1 MKRNNRFLTAV
12 LCGFLAI
19 GMISCG
25 EEGDEGWSDDPKD
38 ALTPD
43 NGKPL
48 VDLPAGEDV
57 TAILAATVTEIQ
69 AARPEGINKLITQLK
84 ADLKGM
90 SIDATELDKLNDAY
104 LCSKG
109 SDGEV
114 SCRAMAGME
123 TGTTKPSNGVGTLE
137 QKLGKNAYSQYYA
150 CPLKAPNQTGTTCEK
165 LANQTAAKVAAAI
178 SQGKGQMEAHIAK
191 TYKDMSAT
199 AQKFI
204 AAWKYAATQYGAT
217 LATLYASH
225 ELKAA
230 ARCDQKG
237 DVYDISYSLGVT
249 QGVKIVIS
257 LRAWA
262 LSQVTSCTVNT
273 DLIAQQVKATA
284 LSKVKAYVREHGV
297 CKDEDISGLD
307 ATYQKAEVKREEGIK
322 KGIETQVQV
331 LRNELFQRRQ
341 TAPCGGGG
349 GGEPLV
355 IDLDGDGLTL
365 SSAQVSFD
373 LLGDGTQQRITWVGA
388 REGLLAMDRNGDGAI
403 TSVHELLG
411 DKGNC
416 AGRACYDGIESLK
429 AMDSNGDAVLDAR
442 DPAFARLLV
451 WTDADQD
458 GVSAPG
464 EIRSLADHGIRAL
477 KLQASDEAVRHA
489 GGMVL
494 RSVQVVT
501 DHGARTAYDVWFKV
515 QLGVENLGALLP
527 R

>member
-1 MKRNNRFLTAV
+1 MTRKSRFLTAV
-12 LCGFLAI
+12 LCGFLAL

-43 NGKPL
+43 EQKTLTALNEA
-48 VDLPAGEDV
+48 DLKK
-57 TAILAATVTEIQ
+57 TLAATVVEIQ
-69 AARPEGINKLITQLK
+69 AARPEGITKLITQLK
-84 ADLKGM
+84 ADLKAM
-90 SIDATELDKLNDAY
+90 KIDATELDKITDTK
-104 LCSKG
+104 LCFKG
-109 SDGEV
+109 SDGEI

-123 TGTTKPSNGVGTLE
+123 SSSGTTPKGVGTLE
-137 QKLGKNAYSQYYA
+137 QKLSGGSQYYA
-150 CPLKAPNQTGTTCEK
+150 CPLKAPDQKGTTCEQ
-165 LANQTAAKVAAAI
+165 LAAATAAKVASAI
-178 SQGKGQMEAHIAK
+178 ASGKGQMEAHIAK
-191 TYKDMSAT
+191 TYSDLSST

-204 AAWKYAATQYGAT
+204 SAWKYTASQYGAT
-217 LATLYASH
+217 LALQYATH

-230 ARCDQKG
+230 ARCDVKAN
-237 DVYDISYSLGVT
+237 VYDVSYNLGVT
-249 QGVKIVIS
+249 QGVKIVLS

-273 DLIAQQVKATA
+273 DLIAKQVKATA
-284 LSKVKAYVREHGV
+284 LSKVTAYMREHGV

-307 ATYQKAEVKREEGIK
+307 ATYQQAEIKRESGIK
-322 KGIETQVQV
+322 KGIDTQIVI

-365 SSAQVSFD
+365 SSARVSFD
-373 LLGDGTQQRITWVGA
+373 LLGDGTQQRTTWVGA
-388 REGLLAMDRNGDGAI
+388 REGLLALDRDGDGAI

-416 AGRACYDGIESLK
+416 AGQACYDGIESLK
-429 AMDSNGDAVLDAR
+429 AMDSNGDAQLDAS
-442 DPAFARLLV
+442 DPVYAQLLV

-464 EIRSLADHGIRAL
+464 ELRSLADHGIRAL
-477 KLQASDEAVRHA
+477 KLQARDEAVRHA
-489 GGMVL
+489 GGTVL

-501 DHGARTAYDVWFKV
+501 DQGARTAYDVWFRV
-515 QLGVENLGALLP
+515 RLGMENLGALAP
-527 R
+527 Q

>member
-1 MKRNNRFLTAV
+1 MRLNNRFVTAV
-12 LCGFLAI
+12 LCGFLAL

-43 NGKPL
+43 EQKTL
-48 VDLPAGEDV
+48 VELKEAELKK
-57 TAILAATVTEIQ
+57 TLAATVIEIQ
-69 AARPEGINKLITQLK
+69 AARPEGITKLITQLK
-84 ADLKGM
+84 ADLKAIN
-90 SIDATELDKLNDAY
+90 IDAKELDNITDAK

-114 SCRAMAGME
+114 SCIPMAGMSS
-123 TGTTKPSNGVGTLE
+123 GSTTPKGVGTLE
-137 QKLGKNAYSQYYA
+137 QKLSGGSQYYA
-150 CPLKAPNQTGTTCEK
+150 CPLKAPDQQGTTCEQ
-165 LANQTAAKVAAAI
+165 LAAATATKVAAAI
-178 SQGKGQMEAHIAK
+178 AQGKGQMEAHIAK

-199 AQKFI
+199 AQQFI
-204 AAWKYAATQYGAT
+204 AAWKFTATQYGAT
-217 LATLYASH
+217 LATLYATH

-230 ARCDQKG
+230 ARCDTKAN
-237 DVYDISYSLGVT
+237 VYDVSYNLGVT
-249 QGVKIVIS
+249 QGVKIVLS

-273 DLIAQQVKATA
+273 DLIAKQVKTTA
-284 LSKVKAYVREHGV
+284 ISKIKAYMNEHGV

-307 ATYQKAEVKREEGIK
+307 HTLQLAEIKRESGIK
-322 KGIETQVQV
+322 KGIDTQVQV

-365 SSAQVSFD
+365 SSTRVSFD
-373 LLGDGTQQRITWVGA
+373 LLGDGTQQRTTWVGA
-388 REGLLAMDRNGDGAI
+388 REGLLALDRDGDGAI

-416 AGRACYDGIESLK
+416 AGQACYDGIEALK
-429 AMDSNGDAVLDAR
+429 AMDSNGDARLDAN
-442 DPAFARLLV
+442 DPVYAQLLV

-464 EIRSLADHGIRAL
+464 ELRSLSDHGIRAL
-477 KLQASDEAVRHA
+477 KLQASDLAVRHA
-489 GGMVL
+489 GGTVL
-494 RSVQVVT
+494 RSLQVVT
-501 DHGARTAYDVWFKV
+501 DQGARTAYDVWFRV
-515 QLGVENLGALLP
+515 RLNMDNLGVLAP